1 MKIRYSRYACTWR
14 KYSVS
19 GSGRKFV
26 FYPGIQRIGYDLT
39 FQPEGGGAMKK
50 QDRLLRM
57 IAICTE
63 LPAKLTGQVVG
74 SDSYAAALVTK
85 LKQEGLIA
93 VRSGDGY
100 RGYVLKAKGRR
111 YVLEAYGADT
121 AFFLRGAAG
130 RGMVKSEVHKRIRLH
145 RMSEV
150 WVFLWKSGVCIFQSQ
165 KPAFGSGLWKN
176 GVEAAAY
183 YGSLEFKGDFEAIR
197 GSRACGV
204 LLSGNSAYV
213 VYNTMEQRMKWAKKM
228 ERSMRTWTEKLLL
241 NMGSLYAADALIF
254 GENTGFLCELLES
267 DGGIRKNL
275 FQVDDIYEHYYYVPM
290 RDEAVV
296 QLWLLVDAAKRERL
310 KQFLGGILSG
320 KRDKEY
326 AIYDGYDRHGNPVYF
341 CHELEMRNLLRV
353 KQEIAWKQEGMVV
366 CLDYQKAALRAYFG
380 EKIEIQAVI
389 TERLEEYLQ
398 QDA

>member
-1 MKIRYSRYACTWR
+1 LAVTGNY
-14 KYSVS
+14 
-19 GSGRKFV
+19 
-26 FYPGIQRIGYDLT
+26 FYPDIQRIGYNLA
-39 FQPEGGGAMKK
+39 FQPKGGCTMRK
-50 QDRLLRM
+50 QDRLLLM
-57 IAICTE
+57 TAICGE

-85 LKQEGLIA
+85 LKQEGFLA

-121 AFFLRGAAG
+121 AFFLRGAVG
-130 RGMVKSEVHKRIRLH
+130 RGMVKSEVHKRARLH

-150 WVFLWKSGVCIFQSQ
+150 WVFLWKAGVCIFRSQ
-165 KPAFGSGLWKN
+165 KSALGSRLWKD

-183 YGSLEFKGDFEAIR
+183 YGSLEFKTDAEAIK

-213 VYNTMEQRMKWAKKM
+213 VYNTMGQRMKWAKKM

-241 NMGSLYAADALIF
+241 KKGSINTADALIL
-254 GENTGFLCELLES
+254 GESAAFLHELLES

-275 FQVDDIYEHYYYVPM
+275 FQIDDIYERYYYVPM
-290 RDEAVV
+290 RAEAAV
-296 QLWLLVDAAKRERL
+296 QVWLLLDMAKRDRL
-310 KQFLGGILSG
+310 KEFLSG
-320 KRDKEY
+320 VLSKKRGKEY
-326 AIYDGYDRHGNPVYF
+326 AICDGYDRQGKPVYF
-341 CHELEMRNLLRV
+341 CHELEMRHLLRV
-353 KQEIAWKQEGMVV
+353 KQEIAWRQEGLVV
-366 CLDYQKAALRAYFG
+366 CLDYQKEALQAYFG
-380 EKIEIQAVI
+380 EKTEIQAVV
-389 TERLEEYLQ
+389 TERLAEYLQ